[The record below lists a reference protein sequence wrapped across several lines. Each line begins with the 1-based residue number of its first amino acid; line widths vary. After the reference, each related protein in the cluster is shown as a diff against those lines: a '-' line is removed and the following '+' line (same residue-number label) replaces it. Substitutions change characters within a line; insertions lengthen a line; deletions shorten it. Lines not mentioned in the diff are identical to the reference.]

1 MKGLNYLNNPYPF
14 ETSWR
19 IRLKTALFFGVFVF
33 LFLLTFRPFGLT
45 TFPGNILL
53 FTAGYGLVTL
63 VAYLFIGILVP
74 YVCSSFYDF
83 STWNVWKEV
92 LSVLLSVLLI
102 GILNVVYS
110 CLVLDVGFSAQ
121 LFLFFLFYTVAV
133 GIIPIVVLVFVKEF
147 RLRAAFEKGSREMNE
162 QLTKEH
168 QNPSTSTAPTFLTV
182 EDVEIPCLNLM
193 FLQASANYVELVFG
207 ENGKIDR
214 KVIRATLKEMEL
226 ALQDSSHFFRCHK
239 SFIVNLE
246 HVSRISGNAQGYKL
260 HLKFTEEVIPV
271 SRAYNDFLKSYFDK
285 QH

>member
-1 MKGLNYLNNPYPF
+1 M
-14 ETSWR
+14 
-19 IRLKTALFFGVFVF
+19 KTALFFGVFVF

-246 HVSRISGNAQGYKL
+246 HVSRISGNAQGYKI
-260 HLKFTEEVIPV
+260 HLLAHEQLIPV
-271 SRAYNDFLKSYFDK
+271 SRQNNEVIK
-285 QH
+285 QRFSRL